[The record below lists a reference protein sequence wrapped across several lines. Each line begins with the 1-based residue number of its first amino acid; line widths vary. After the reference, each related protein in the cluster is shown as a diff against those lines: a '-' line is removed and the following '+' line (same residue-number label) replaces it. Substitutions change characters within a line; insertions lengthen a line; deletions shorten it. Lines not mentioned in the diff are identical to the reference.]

1 MAGMKDFGDLKSY
14 RDRLKVEERLRAI
27 EKAERE
33 KRERAE
39 RENAVEFRT
48 AVKGV
53 NPMPESDRYV
63 WRPAHEAELRRQAAA
78 RRPPTD
84 DEVQAILA
92 ESMLSDQFDVDG
104 LLDEEPTLSWAAPGV
119 GPDVVKKLRKR
130 HWPVEDEIDLHGLT
144 RDLARRVVDAF
155 LLSRRRTG
163 AARHGP
169 QLAGADRRD
178 GCLLRRQPG
187 RWWQRRL
194 DRLAAAG
201 AGRARALNPCC
212 CACAGFVRSL
222 HNTDS
227 PQSTLTFPCVKICA
241 NCAN

>member
-1 MAGMKDFGDLKSY
+1 MKDFGDLKSF

-48 AVKGV
+48 AVKDV
-53 NPMPESDRYV
+53 NPIPESDRYV

-144 RDLARRVVDAF
+144 RDLARRVVDVFLRRSNKNGVRCVRIIHGVGYGSAGGEPVLRGMVHSWLVQTGETVAF
-155 LLSRRRTG
+155 CVANRADGGNG
-163 AARHGP
+163 A
-169 QLAGADRRD
+169 LIV
-178 GCLLRRQPG
+178 LLRPA
-187 RWWQRRL
+187 L
-194 DRLAAAG
+194 DERE
-201 AGRARALNPCC
+201 R
-212 CACAGFVRSL
+212 
-222 HNTDS
+222 
-227 PQSTLTFPCVKICA
+227 
-241 NCAN
+241 

>member
-1 MAGMKDFGDLKSY
+1 MAGMKDFGDLKSF
-14 RDRLKVEERLRAI
+14 RDRLKVEDHLRAI

-39 RENAVEFRT
+39 REQAVEFRS
-48 AVKGV
+48 AVKDV
-53 NPMPESDRYV
+53 KELPESDRYV

-78 RRPPTD
+78 RRPPSD

-155 LLSRRRTG
+155 LRRSNKNGVRCVRIIHGVGYGSAGGEPVLRGMVHSWLVQTMETVAFCVASRVDGGNG
-163 AARHGP
+163 A
-169 QLAGADRRD
+169 LIV
-178 GCLLRRQPG
+178 LLRPA
-187 RWWQRRL
+187 L
-194 DRLAAAG
+194 DERE
-201 AGRARALNPCC
+201 R
-212 CACAGFVRSL
+212 
-222 HNTDS
+222 
-227 PQSTLTFPCVKICA
+227 
-241 NCAN
+241 

>member
-1 MAGMKDFGDLKSY
+1 MAGMKDFGDLKSF
-14 RDRLKVEERLRAI
+14 RDRLKVEEHLRAI

-39 RENAVEFRT
+39 REQAVEFRS
-48 AVKGV
+48 AVKDV
-53 NPMPESDRYV
+53 KQLPESNRYV

-78 RRPPTD
+78 RRPPSD

-130 HWPVEDEIDLHGLT
+130 HWEVEDEIDLHGLT

-155 LLSRRRTG
+155 LRRSNKNGVRCVRIIHGVGYGSVGGEPVLRGMVHSWLVQTNETVAFCVASRADGGNG
-163 AARHGP
+163 A
-169 QLAGADRRD
+169 LIV
-178 GCLLRRQPG
+178 LLRPA
-187 RWWQRRL
+187 L
-194 DRLAAAG
+194 DDRE
-201 AGRARALNPCC
+201 R
-212 CACAGFVRSL
+212 
-222 HNTDS
+222 
-227 PQSTLTFPCVKICA
+227 
-241 NCAN
+241 

>member
-1 MAGMKDFGDLKSY
+1 MAGMKDFGDLKSF
-14 RDRLKVEERLRAI
+14 RDRLKVEDHLRAI

-39 RENAVEFRT
+39 REQAVEFRS
-48 AVKGV
+48 AVKDV
-53 NPMPESDRYV
+53 KELPESDRYV

-78 RRPPTD
+78 RRPPSD

-130 HWPVEDEIDLHGLT
+130 HWEVEDEIDLHGLT

-155 LLSRRRTG
+155 LRRSNKNGVRCVRIIHGVGYGSAGGEPVLRGMVHSWLVQTMETVAFCVASRVDGGNG
-163 AARHGP
+163 A
-169 QLAGADRRD
+169 LIV
-178 GCLLRRQPG
+178 LLRPA
-187 RWWQRRL
+187 L
-194 DRLAAAG
+194 DDRE
-201 AGRARALNPCC
+201 R
-212 CACAGFVRSL
+212 
-222 HNTDS
+222 
-227 PQSTLTFPCVKICA
+227 
-241 NCAN
+241 